1 MVEVYFSWHFPG
13 VERLKRLPV
22 QSASDIV
29 TPLRYLK
36 LELRSSS
43 GTASKHQYNLYRMEE
58 HDPTVRISASLCGRR
73 NGRLDD
79 FGWSRHCICEAPGG
93 LIDESCFS
101 SPVPDPCL
109 GPSPLSFHVHVPFWS
124 FLFAHTTGVIVVF
137 RSE

>member
-13 VERLKRLPV
+13 VERLKRLHV
-22 QSASDIV
+22 QSACDIV

-43 GTASKHQYNLYRMEE
+43 GTASTASKHQYKLYHMEE
-58 HDPTVRISASLCGRR
+58 HDPTVSISASLCGRR

-93 LIDESCFS
+93 LIDESCSS
-101 SPVPDPCL
+101 SPVDPCL
-109 GPSPLSFHVHVPFWS
+109 GFLSTFFPCARA
-124 FLFAHTTGVIVVF
+124 FLIVSLCAYNGCNRRV
-137 RSE
+137 